1 MSYALDSWR
10 LHGETSTW
18 IFAIICTLIALYL
31 GIRAWLRMKKN
42 RKIAFWEAY
51 RFLIIILIILTL
63 FNPER
68 IEKFDQVKVRKRYG
82 AKLPQNYIVP
92 LSKMEKL

>member
-10 LHGETSTW
+10 LNGETSTW
-18 IFAIICTLIALYL
+18 VFAIICTLIALYL

-51 RFLIIILIILTL
+51 RLLIIILIILTL

-68 IEKFDQVKVRKRYG
+68 IENST
-82 AKLPQNYIVP
+82 KLKIKELFV
-92 LSKMEKL
+92 SKIFPIAWRQKI